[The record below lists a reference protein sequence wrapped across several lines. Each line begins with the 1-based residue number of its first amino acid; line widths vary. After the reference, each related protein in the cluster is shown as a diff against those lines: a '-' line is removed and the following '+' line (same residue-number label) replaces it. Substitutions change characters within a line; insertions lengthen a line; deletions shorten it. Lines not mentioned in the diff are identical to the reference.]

1 MMLKV
6 IKEKDDYAHAFVICR
21 FDCCLVIDPSHNLDD
36 IHQAIDGRRLV
47 GILLTHAHADHV
59 DLIGAFDVPIYM
71 HELDAHLLF
80 ADEYNGYEPKKHPY
94 QRKNLNFHFVKDG
107 DMIPFADQFVT
118 VLHTP
123 GHTAGS
129 LSFLYEGKL
138 FSGDTLFKEDVGR
151 HDLYS
156 GNLSDIRKSIIRLCE
171 LPGHTKVYP
180 GHDDFTMIRDEQKKN
195 LYYKKWSKQLR

>member
-1 MMLKV
+1 MLKV
-6 IKEKDDYAHAFVICR
+6 IKEHNDYAHGFVLCR
-21 FDCCLVIDPSHNLDD
+21 FDCCVIIDPSHDHKAIDD
-36 IHQAIDGRRLV
+36 AIDGRKLV

-59 DLIGAFDVPIYM
+59 DLIGEFNAPIYM
-71 HELDAHLLF
+71 HEADAHLLF

-94 QRKNLNFHFVKDG
+94 KRKDLTFHFVRDG
-107 DMIPFADQFVT
+107 DLIPLADQHIKVI
-118 VLHTP
+118 HTP

-129 LSFLYEGKL
+129 VSFLHQGRL

-156 GNLSDIRKSIIRLCE
+156 GSLSSIRKSIIKLCN

-180 GHDDFTMIRDEQKKN
+180 GHDDFTIIRDEKKRN
-195 LYYKKWSKQLR
+195 LYYKKWSKQLS

>member
-1 MMLKV
+1 M
-6 IKEKDDYAHAFVICR
+6 IKEKDDYAHCYVICR
-21 FDCCLVIDPSHNLDD
+21 FDCCMVIDPSHDLVS
-36 IHQAIDGRRLV
+36 IHEAIDNRRLT

-59 DLIGAFDVPIYM
+59 DLIGEFDVPIYM

-94 QRKNLNFHFVKDG
+94 QRKNLAFNFVKDG
-107 DMIPFADQFVT
+107 DRIPLADHLIEVF
-118 VLHTP
+118 HTP

-138 FSGDTLFKEDVGR
+138 FTGDTLFKEDVGR

-156 GNLSDIRKSIIRLCE
+156 GSLSEIRKSIIHLCS
-171 LPGHTKVYP
+171 LPANTKVYP
-180 GHDDFTMIRDEQKKN
+180 GHDELTTIRDEQKKN
-195 LYYKKWSKQLR
+195 IYFKKWSKQLK